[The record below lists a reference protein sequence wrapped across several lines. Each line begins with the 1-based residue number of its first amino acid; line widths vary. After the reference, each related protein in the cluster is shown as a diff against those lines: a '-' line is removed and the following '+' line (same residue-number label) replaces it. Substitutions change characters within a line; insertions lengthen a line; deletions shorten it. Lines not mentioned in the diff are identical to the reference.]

1 MVDRIVATS
10 RPQAPMWFVMVAA
23 AGVATSAWAAPDA
36 RGVVGALLALV
47 VLAIAVC
54 DARHGIIPNEFNVAG
69 FALAMLHGVLTTPE
83 FAFLEMTDATLR
95 GGILGLLFLGLRL
108 AYRRLRRR
116 DGIGLGDVK
125 LAVVAGAF
133 LDWLT
138 IPIAVEIAAL
148 AGLAAYGLG
157 QVRNNE
163 PLQATARLP
172 FGLFFA
178 PTIWLG
184 WLIETIWVVP
194 L

>member
-69 FALAMLHGVLTTPE
+69 FALAMLHAVLTTPE

-95 GGILGLLFLGLRL
+95 GGNWGSCSW
-108 AYRRLRRR
+108 AC
-116 DGIGLGDVK
+116 VSHT
-125 LAVVAGAF
+125 AGF
-133 LDWLT
+133 
-138 IPIAVEIAAL
+138 E
-148 AGLAAYGLG
+148 G
-157 QVRNNE
+157 
-163 PLQATARLP
+163 ATVLVWATSSSQSWP
-172 FGLFFA
+172 EHSWTG
-178 PTIWLG
+178 
-184 WLIETIWVVP
+184 
-194 L
+194 